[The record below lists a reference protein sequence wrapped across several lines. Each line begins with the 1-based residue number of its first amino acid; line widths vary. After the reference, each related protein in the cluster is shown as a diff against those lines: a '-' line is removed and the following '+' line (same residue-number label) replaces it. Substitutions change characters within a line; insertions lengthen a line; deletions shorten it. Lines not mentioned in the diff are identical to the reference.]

1 MKFIVN
7 GKNESNR
14 EEEKEGKKLK
24 SKIRSSQSMEEALKL
39 MDQLPK
45 SQSVAFY
52 IGTDQDGKTVIQELT
67 NNKKLKLM
75 DEIIGEKIQLRE
87 GESRENK
94 IYRLT
99 VTFSDLLELALKE
112 NLEVI
117 LSQVG
122 GDQLAETKAR
132 QGANSVCV
140 MDEGEFYVWT
150 FPDDPNEKYQP
161 KVKEV
166 DPTAKKKKSRKAKD
180 KKMFLEFQKGSPVQL
195 SLFRLLEKEKD
206 YSHTVEL
213 YDFVPKYVWG
223 KSNRIEGKFLD
234 PILREFICKGV
245 SYKVTL
251 MPAKIQT
258 ESGEYLDYFPGKRE
272 ELVEDALRKL
282 MSEAHGVFLDDAAGT
297 TFTLYQLQTELKNRG
312 HSYSYDQLKDSLEIL
327 AKTDIELESED
338 QETKIIFRPI
348 ETLGLS
354 GKNGETQTFVR
365 FSPLVTQSIKKGSYR
380 LINYDKVMSYKTTIA
395 RQLHKRMSH
404 FYTQASLTEKYHILL
419 STIIRDFGLTRYAQL
434 RNNLAEVEKSLE
446 EMKEKNVVLNCNI
459 DRVFNAG
466 PKTKLIDAKFT
477 FQPHPYFID
486 EIKKANVKYSKVK
499 EQLKKSSSDCE

>member
-1 MKFIVN
+1 
-7 GKNESNR
+7 
-14 EEEKEGKKLK
+14 
-24 SKIRSSQSMEEALKL
+24 MEEALKL

-45 SQSVAFY
+45 SQSAAFY
-52 IGTDQDGKTVIQELT
+52 ISTDQEGGTVIEELT

-75 DEIIGEKIQLRE
+75 NQIVGESIKLRE
-87 GESRENK
+87 GESRESK

-99 VTFSDLLELALKE
+99 VTFSDLLELALDQ

-117 LSQVG
+117 LTQVK
-122 GDQLAETKAR
+122 GDELAKTKAE

-150 FPDDPNEKYQP
+150 FPDDPNQPNQP
-161 KVKEV
+161 KVRAFNL
-166 DPTAKKKKSRKAKD
+166 TSKKRQSRKPKD
-180 KKMFLEFQKGSPVQL
+180 KKMFMEFQQGSPVQL

-206 YSHTVEL
+206 YSHTIEL
-213 YDFVPKYVWG
+213 YDFIPKYVWG

-234 PILREFICKGV
+234 PIPREFVCKGV
-245 SYKVTL
+245 PYKVTL

-258 ESGEYLDYFPGKRE
+258 ESGDYIDYFPGKRE

-282 MSEAHGVFLDDAAGT
+282 MSEAHGVFLDDAVGT

-312 HSYSYDQLKDSLEIL
+312 HSYSYDQLKDALEIL

-354 GKNGETQTFVR
+354 GKDGETQTFVR

-380 LINYDKVMSYKTTIA
+380 LINYDKVMSYKTVIA

-434 RNNLAEVEKSLE
+434 RNNLLEVEKAVE
-446 EMKEKNVVLNCNI
+446 EMKEKNVVLNCVT
-459 DRVFNAG
+459 DRVFGVN
-466 PKTKLIDAKFT
+466 PKTKLLDTKFT

-486 EIKKANVKYSKVK
+486 EIKKANSKFNRIK
-499 EQLKKSSSDCE
+499 EQL

>member
-1 MKFIVN
+1 MKFVVDGN
-7 GKNESNR
+7 TESNKQ
-14 EEEKEGKKLK
+14 EEKEGKKL
-24 SKIRSSQSMEEALKL
+24 RSRIKASQSIEEALEL
-39 MDQLPK
+39 MDQLPE
-45 SQSVAFY
+45 SQSAAFY
-52 IGTDQDGKTVIQELT
+52 IATDQDGKAVIQELT
-67 NNKKLKLM
+67 NKKKLKLM

-87 GESRENK
+87 GESRESK

-99 VTFSDLLELALKE
+99 VTFSDLLELALE
-112 NLEVI
+112 QNLEVV
-117 LSQVG
+117 LNQVES
-122 GDQLAETKAR
+122 DKLADTKAA
-132 QGANSVCV
+132 QGGNSVCV
-140 MDEGEFYVWT
+140 MDDGEFYVWT
-150 FPDDPNEKYQP
+150 FPDDPNEAHQP
-161 KVKEV
+161 KVKV
-166 DPTAKKKKSRKAKD
+166 FDTSAKKRKPRKVKD
-180 KKMFLEFQKGSPVQL
+180 KKMFLEFQQENPVQL
-195 SLFRLLEKEKD
+195 SLFRLLAKEKD

-213 YDFVPKYVWG
+213 YDFIPKYVWG
-223 KSNRIEGKFLD
+223 KSSRIEGKFLD
-234 PILREFICKGV
+234 PIQRKFVCKGV
-245 SYKVTL
+245 TYKVTL

-258 ESGEYLDYFPGKRE
+258 ESSEYLDHFPGKRE

-282 MSEAHGVFLDDAAGT
+282 MSDAYGVFLDDAAGT
-297 TFTLYQLQTELKNRG
+297 TFTLYQLQTELKSRG

-354 GKNGETQTFVR
+354 GKDGETQTFVR

-434 RNNLAEVEKSLE
+434 RNNLSEVEKSLD
-446 EMKEKNVVLNCNI
+446 EMKEKNVVLNCVI
-459 DRVFNAG
+459 DRVFDAK

-486 EIKKANVKYSKVK
+486 EIKKANAKYSIIK
-499 EQLKKSSSDCE
+499 EQLKNSSSDYE